1 MKVLQFRNLSISEKE
16 SIVLRR
22 EKQALRGRKHSFTRR
37 KGMLYTK
44 VRDKKKE
51 QYLAPTLIPIIYYV
65 MKTMQRYGF

>member
-1 MKVLQFRNLSISEKE
+1 MMEVLQFRILSISEKE

-22 EKQALRGRKHSFTRR
+22 EKHSFTRR

-65 MKTMQRYGF
+65 MKTMQRYGFSIK